1 MGIGLRNR
9 SARNLCLLSLI
20 SATIIMSAGVP
31 LGNLGVD
38 RGTTTSGIYT
48 SSMAASGPDLSI
60 TESDLLVQASGL
72 NISTTTFGQFIEVRA
87 LIYNK
92 GDANASGFVVQFG
105 WRSNQLAY
113 NSTFWET
120 GSLSA
125 NVSGDFIDVNRSFYV
140 GLTLWGDYEV
150 WAWVDPQDAVS
161 ESDESNNFVVRPL
174 VVGHLSMNVL
184 ITTEEAEY
192 SPGDDIYL
200 VATMTYSNSSI
211 DVPFLPWVVFMLVD
225 MNTGAEVPNTR
236 TIAVNGSA
244 DGVVVQVLTVPIDL
258 PKGLYTIRAE
268 ILGEG
273 YESITPLVLEIAHH
287 PKPPS
292 LILLLSIAAIVIMVA
307 VGMVLYVFFRGRKAK
322 PSP

>member
-1 MGIGLRNR
+1 LRNR
-9 SARNLCLLSLI
+9 SLRNLCLLSLA
-20 SATIIMSAGVP
+20 SATIIMSAAVP
-31 LGNLGVD
+31 FCDFDVD
-38 RGTTTSGIYT
+38 GGTTTSGSYS

-60 TESDLLVQASGL
+60 NESDLLVQASGL
-72 NISTTTFGQFIEVRA
+72 NISTTTYGQFITVRA
-87 LIYNK
+87 LIYNM
-92 GDANASGFVVQFG
+92 GDANASEFVVQFG
-105 WRSNQLAY
+105 WRSDQLAY

-125 NVSGDFIDVNRSFYV
+125 NVSGGYLYVNYSFYV

-150 WAWVDPQDAVS
+150 WTWVDPLNNVS

-174 VVGHLSMNVL
+174 VVEHLNMVVT
-184 ITTEEAEY
+184 ITTDEAEY

-200 VATMTYSNSSI
+200 VATMTYGNSS
-211 DVPFLPWVVFMLVD
+211 DRVHYPPWVVFMLVD

-236 TIAVNGSA
+236 TVAVNGSS

-268 ILGEG
+268 VLGVG
-273 YESITPLVLEIAHH
+273 YESTTPLVLEIAHH
-287 PKPPS
+287 PNPPS
-292 LILLLSIAAIVIMVA
+292 LLLLLSIAAIVIMVA
-307 VGMVLYVFFRGRKAK
+307 VGLVLYVFFRGRKAK